1 MTRLSS
7 KPSRSRTGRLLGAAI
22 AVTGLLVGAVT
33 VASAQDSVS
42 HWNWRSVE
50 MPKVMGN
57 IFDRFRTDNPDIDL
71 QVEDVNFIEL
81 IQKME
86 LSARAGAMPDT
97 FELWVPTQL
106 ARFAEEGWIL
116 PLDEFIERDM
126 ANGDDV
132 LAPFYEWAD
141 TTYKGHVYTLP
152 SMGLTNVMAW
162 NKTAFEAAGLPARA
176 PETCDEMVEFARKLN
191 NPPEI
196 YGLGLNGNGP
206 ELWLSLGWLFY
217 ANEARIG
224 RVDGKFHINSPE
236 AVETVQMIVDLANE
250 GVLPS
255 FTSTD
260 MQKLRTEFSTG
271 KIAMIPDWNGVPSV
285 IEGYSPDF
293 EWGVAKM
300 PVCKNT
306 GAMLMGGDSTY
317 AISATSENPEA
328 AWKLLKHLTSFES
341 QKHIVEN
348 WPFFITRKDV
358 WDTVIRGGQIQNAER
373 LVVAIEQAGLPNAYS
388 PYREM
393 PPQLFEA
400 VDAFRN
406 ELHLVV
412 FGDKTAQE
420 GMDEVAAAWE
430 ILYTEWED
438 RYGELGERYY

>member
-1 MTRLSS
+1 MRDVVE
-7 KPSRSRTGRLLGAAI
+7 KSRRHKFGGLFLAAFLAASVFALGATA
-22 AVTGLLVGAVT
+22 AAAEDT
-33 VASAQDSVS
+33 VS

-50 MPKVMGN
+50 MPKVMGE
-57 IFDRFRTDNPDIDL
+57 IFDRFRKDNPGIDL
-71 QVEDVNFIEL
+71 QVEDINFIEL

-86 LSARAGAMPDT
+86 LSARAAAMPDT

-106 ARFAEEGWIL
+106 ARFAEEGWIM
-116 PLDEFIERDM
+116 PLDEFIARDK
-126 ANGDDV
+126 ANGEDV
-132 LAPFYEWAD
+132 LAPFDAWSD
-141 TTYKGHVYTLP
+141 TSYKGHVYTLP

-162 NKTAFEAAGLPARA
+162 NKTAFEAAGLPPRA
-176 PETCDEMVEFARKLN
+176 PETCDELVEFARKLN
-191 NPPEI
+191 NPPEM

-206 ELWLSLGWLFY
+206 ELWLSLGWIYY
-217 ANEARIG
+217 AHGARIG
-224 RVDGKFHINSPE
+224 RVGGKMHINSPE
-236 AVETVQMIVDLANE
+236 AVEALQFIIDLENE
-250 GVLPS
+250 GILPS

-285 IEGYSPDF
+285 IEGYNPDF

-300 PVCKNT
+300 PVCKTT

-328 AWKLLKHLTSFES
+328 AWKLIKHLTSFDS

-358 WDTVIRGGQIQNAER
+358 WDGVIKAGQIQNSER
-373 LVVAIEQAGLPNAYS
+373 LVVAIEQANLPNAYS

-393 PPQLFEA
+393 APQLFEA
-400 VDAFRN
+400 VDAYRTQ
-406 ELHLVV
+406 LHLVA
-412 FGDKTAQE
+412 FGEKTAQE
-420 GMDEVAAAWE
+420 GMDAVAEAWE
-430 ILYTEWED
+430 ALYQEWED